1 MAGTRTRPSM
11 NLTRI
16 TRSCTTRVTRT
27 KIKMKRAGEE
37 ITKST
42 VQVKVP
48 KKKQNRITRELKHRL
63 MDFPVDINNYPTLE
77 VNQNKQLENESKE
90 KLVEATPM
98 VVVSQHYQKQEQRK
112 PSGSGCVS
120 PDEKLSKRKKK
131 RKKQPLLL
139 SSISQNKPRNKRSVS
154 ALSPGKSTISS
165 SSSSTSTNTLRKPS
179 KSAIPT
185 SSQER
190 FTSFSKKKK
199 KKNKKKQPAAIVS
212 SSSSSSSNSTSTAY
226 SSGNGSSG
234 SGSSNIGSAAAPP
247 PPTIRYATTSGVNH
261 AVARA
266 RLNEMDLSIDHYGA
280 ATSGVNHAVAR
291 ARLNEMESSLDHY
304 GTSSSVR
311 TLATRPLASSASG
324 RSGNSGVASNNATRQ
339 ILLQQLCEIEQYQS
353 DVRRYQNLVYMAQQ
367 EEELYQLI
375 KQRQLVRQQL
385 QLLQL
390 ENVAI
395 SSIARP
401 LHYNYYY

>member
-77 VNQNKQLENESKE
+77 VNQNQQLEKASKE
-90 KLVEATPM
+90 ILADATPM

-120 PDEKLSKRKKK
+120 PDEKLSNRKEK

-199 KKNKKKQPAAIVS
+199 NKKKQPAAIVS

-234 SGSSNIGSAAAPP
+234 SGSSNIGSDATTPP

-375 KQRQLVRQQL
+375 QQRQLVRQQL